1 MFTVSPG
8 KPMTRFTGA
17 SKDANEFM
25 LLGRY
30 AAEGIWKTMPFAKY
44 KQQAAK

>member
-1 MFTVSPG
+1 
-8 KPMTRFTGA
+8 
-17 SKDANEFM
+17 M

-30 AAEGIWKTMPFAKY
+30 VAEGIWKTMPFAKY

>member
-1 MFTVSPG
+1 
-8 KPMTRFTGA
+8 MTRFTGA
-17 SKDANEFM
+17 SKDVNEFL

-30 AAEGIWKTMPFAKY
+30 VAEGFWKTMPFAKY

>member
-1 MFTVSPG
+1 
-8 KPMTRFTGA
+8 
-17 SKDANEFM
+17 M

-30 AAEGIWKTMPFAKY
+30 VAEGFWKTVPFAKY